1 MIRYRSDRTV
11 VLLLA
16 LLVGSAAWAERD
28 SYDELPEGA
37 PGYVARFYFSALSLP
52 EVGDWNREQRLAL
65 LDAATL
71 RYRDRL
77 VNRASRTSP
86 ETALRHVERLA
97 AMEAP
102 PGPAIGQTCAQF
114 ALLDGPCAE
123 HAGYVRRVE
132 VVEELRDT
140 ASSTVLA

>member
-1 MIRYRSDRTV
+1 MALATPKAMPRNRIATPSICGRSGGRI
-11 VLLLA
+11 L
-16 LLVGSAAWAERD
+16 
-28 SYDELPEGA
+28 
-37 PGYVARFYFSALSLP
+37 FSALSLP

-140 ASSTVLA
+140 ASSTVLAYRSTP